1 MSPQTRSQRY
11 ASPDTTNVMTQP
23 SSPFLRAS
31 TSRSSAGAVALADF
45 VAPVPAVAPVSA
57 KAIAEFTPMARNE
70 TLDRV
75 VNFTIAA
82 IALVVISPILL
93 LVALAVKLTSP
104 GPAMYTQVRVG
115 RDRRR
120 ATDRDPAERR
130 RSNFGGAQFTIY
142 KFRSMRTDAETHG
155 QAVWAVQN
163 DPRVTP
169 IGAFLR
175 KSRLDELPQL
185 FNVVR
190 GDMNIVGPRPERP
203 QIFVELAEQIPE
215 YSLRALAKP
224 GITGLAQI
232 KHSYDTCLDGVRIK
246 VRYDLEYL
254 ATATIWT
261 DLAIMAKTI
270 PVMLLRRGGW

>member
-1 MSPQTRSQRY
+1 MNQNS
-11 ASPDTTNVMTQP
+11 P
-23 SSPFLRAS
+23 SSINAQTMMSAAPSVAISDSRVSGAS
-31 TSRSSAGAVALADF
+31 RGPSMTAS
-45 VAPVPAVAPVSA
+45 
-57 KAIAEFTPMARNE
+57 AIAEFEPLVRSESM
-70 TLDRV
+70 DRV
-75 VNFTIAA
+75 VNFVIAGL
-82 IALVVISPILL
+82 ALVIIAPVML

-104 GPAMYTQVRVG
+104 GPSFYTQTRVG

-120 ATDRDPAERR
+120 AKERGSDNRR
-130 RSNFGGAQFTIY
+130 RNNTGGSLFTIY
-142 KFRSMRTDAETHG
+142 KFRSMRTDAEVGG

-185 FNVVR
+185 INVVM

-203 QIFVELAEQIPE
+203 QIFVELADQIPE
-215 YSLRALAKP
+215 YRLRALAKP

-232 KHSYDTCLDGVRIK
+232 NHSYDTCLDGVRIK

-254 ATATIWT
+254 SSASIWT